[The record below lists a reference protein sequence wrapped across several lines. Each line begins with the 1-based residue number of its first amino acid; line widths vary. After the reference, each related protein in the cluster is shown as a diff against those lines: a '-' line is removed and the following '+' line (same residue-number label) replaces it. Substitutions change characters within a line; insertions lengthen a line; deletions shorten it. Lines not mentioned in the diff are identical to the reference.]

1 MIISPAHL
9 QENLGKAGEPED
21 SAIDHAIDRVEAG
34 VMVILFEKDGEYWLI
49 LNRRTRKVEHHK
61 GEICFPGGRKD
72 NKDKDL
78 TETALRETR
87 EEMGIAG
94 QNISILGV
102 LNKTETTTGYLITPT
117 VGLISYPYQYD
128 VQNDEVEDVIEFPLS
143 ALFRED
149 CTRYEAKLINDRVV
163 MQPAYQYCG
172 NVVFG
177 ATARILENF
186 AVHVN
191 QPKLK
196 EPQ

>member
-21 SAIDHAIDRVEAG
+21 SAIDHVEAG

-49 LNRRTRKVEHHK
+49 LNRRSRKVEHHK

-94 QNISILGV
+94 QNISILGI

-128 VQNDEVEDVIEFPLS
+128 IQNDEVEDVIEFPLS
-143 ALFRED
+143 ALFQ
-149 CTRYEAKLINDRVV
+149 TIVS
-163 MQPAYQYCG
+163 PI
-172 NVVFG
+172 G
-177 ATARILENF
+177 AA
-186 AVHVN
+186 
-191 QPKLK
+191 
-196 EPQ
+196 

>member
-21 SAIDHAIDRVEAG
+21 SAIDHAIGHVEAG

>member
-1 MIISPAHL
+1 VIISPAHL

-21 SAIDHAIDRVEAG
+21 SAIDHVEAG

-49 LNRRTRKVEHHK
+49 LNRRSRKVEHHK

-94 QNISILGV
+94 RNISILGI

-128 VQNDEVEDVIEFPLS
+128 IQNDEVEDVIEFPLS

-177 ATARILENF
+177 ATARILENLAF
-186 AVHVN
+186 RVN

>member
-1 MIISPAHL
+1 MIISPARL
-9 QENLGKAGEPED
+9 QENLGKAGEPEE
-21 SAIDHAIDRVEAG
+21 SAIDHVEAG

>member
-9 QENLGKAGEPED
+9 QENLGKAGEPEE
-21 SAIDHAIDRVEAG
+21 SAIDHAIDHVEAG